1 MKKFTKIVLILSAVF
16 IVLGMA
22 LMIGTGILGDLY
34 YGNMKLDSVG
44 IDLHE
49 ASEFVEHGEDWMEH
63 ELRAMFGENADSQTG
78 RIAGNEI
85 RELDLSVK
93 AARVKIVRDDKID
106 GISILNSSKQLDVK
120 HSIEENTLHL
130 EIAKKDESK
139 SVGSF
144 DGTEVKLMI
153 PSHMSFDDLEIDL
166 SAGELTAEQLSAEER
181 AEILARVKNKRYDL
195 VLTHTAPITWEP
207 TDLFLRGIDQS
218 TVEKDMEYWL
228 KEVALSVCW
237 GHWLF
242 GHYHADRV
250 EAPHVEQFFQEYEDL
265 DTIINRWKRY
275 DETGE
280 LDWWIPKS
288 PYMQGLL

>member
-44 IDLHE
+44 IDLYE

-120 HSIEENTLHL
+120 HSIEEDTLHL

-166 SAGELTAEQLSAEER
+166 SAGELTAEQLSAEEMSLNLN
-181 AEILARVKNKRYDL
+181 AASAVLQEVSAGTLDVNNNASAL
-195 VLTHTAPITWEP
+195 VLDGAVSQNLEV
-207 TDLFLRGIDQS
+207 DCNAGN
-218 TVEKDMEYWL
+218 VELLLDGAFEEFQYDVDCKVGSVLVDDREYSGL
-228 KEVALSVCW
+228 KSA
-237 GHWLF
+237 
-242 GHYHADRV
+242 V
-250 EAPHVEQFFQEYEDL
+250 ELKNDGAKKHM
-265 DTIINRWKRY
+265 
-275 DETGE
+275 E
-280 LDWWIPKS
+280 LDCKAGEIDVQFEK
-288 PYMQGLL
+288 